1 VTGWRA
7 DPTPAGF
14 VFEERWEE
22 WYAGLLAFQEYP
34 LEDGKREGG
43 RLGGKLDW
51 CRLLIT
57 ETREHMAQFPSQRQV
72 GETARTPAVVLDH
85 VQPPLLRQHLR
96 LPTGWLRRG
105 ACNIVR
111 CDWADGTNTHDS
123 CHRMAEPTR
132 RPVHSPGG
140 VAGARGE
147 TTLRS
152 GLRDFDR
159 TAGGSLPTRP
169 GSRGDV
175 SAMCHPRTV

>member
-1 VTGWRA
+1 MTGWRA

-85 VQPPLLRQHLR
+85 VQPPCSANTFGSPLVGSGEV
-96 LPTGWLRRG
+96 PATSFAATGPMAR
-105 ACNIVR
+105 
-111 CDWADGTNTHDS
+111 TH
-123 CHRMAEPTR
+123 M
-132 RPVHSPGG
+132 
-140 VAGARGE
+140 
-147 TTLRS
+147 
-152 GLRDFDR
+152 
-159 TAGGSLPTRP
+159 TAATAWQSRP
-169 GSRGDV
+169 G
-175 SAMCHPRTV
+175 ALFIPRAAWLAREEKPRSVRD